1 MTSYKHYYLDQIG
14 GSLPG
19 FAGVKF
25 QRGHGLPGFI
35 GVRYQRGHGFF
46 GRLFGGIG
54 SFIKELIPSLGKRAL
69 PSAIGLAQDI
79 MSGENVGTAA
89 KMRLK
94 EAGKNIADETLTNIQ
109 NRLQKGTGI
118 VHLRRLKP
126 IIKKKQFTKR
136 KVNKRSKSRR
146 RRYF

>member
-1 MTSYKHYYLDQIG
+1 MTTTYRNHYLNQIG

-19 FAGVKF
+19 FEGVKF
-25 QRGHGLPGFI
+25 QKGHGLPGFI
-35 GVRYQRGHGFF
+35 GLRNQRGHGFF

-79 MSGENVGTAA
+79 ISGENVGKAA
-89 KMRLK
+89 KIRLT
-94 EAGKNIADETLTNIQ
+94 EAGKNIADETLTNLKD
-109 NRLQKGTGI
+109 RLQIGSGI

-126 IIKKKQFTKR
+126 ISKQLTRK
-136 KVNKRSKSRR
+136 KVNKRGKSQRR
-146 RRYF
+146 RRHF